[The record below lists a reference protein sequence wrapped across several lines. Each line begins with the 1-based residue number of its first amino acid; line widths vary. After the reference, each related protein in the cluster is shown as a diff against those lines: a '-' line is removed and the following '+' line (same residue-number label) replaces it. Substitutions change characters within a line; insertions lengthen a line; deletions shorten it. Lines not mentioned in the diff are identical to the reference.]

1 MTGSSPLTRG
11 KPRSSPH
18 RHTTGGLIPAH
29 AGKTSVAPTEPCRA
43 SAHPRSRGENEVV
56 IALVRSGAGSSPLT
70 RGKHPRIHQ
79 RNQFD
84 GLIPAHAGK
93 TGALP
98 STASPG
104 GAHPR
109 SRGENTNLPRTE
121 RGAGGSSPRGRGKR
135 SRRRHRRQLH
145 RLIPAWAGKTATR
158 RRPRSS
164 RTAHPRVG
172 GENSRS
178 SRMFVLWSGSSPR
191 GRGKHPH
198 DRRLRREPGLIPAW
212 AGKTARLTFS
222 PSGAWAHPRVGGE
235 NSRSSR
241 ARISPGGS
249 SPRGRGK
256 LAVGARRR
264 PMLRLIPAWAG
275 KTQSPQNSAYP
286 RTAHPRVG
294 GENSSRRLK
303 T

>member
-1 MTGSSPLTRG
+1 ML
-11 KPRSSPH
+11 
-18 RHTTGGLIPAH
+18 GGLIPAW
-29 AGKTSVAPTEPCRA
+29 AGKTTRRERA
-43 SAHPRSRGENEVV
+43 ERNRWAHPRVGGEN
-56 IALVRSGAGSSPLT
+56 
-70 RGKHPRIHQ
+70 
-79 RNQFD
+79 
-84 GLIPAHAGK
+84 
-93 TGALP
+93 
-98 STASPG
+98 PG
-104 GAHPR
+104 V
-109 SRGENTNLPRTE
+109 SRDFMMQ
-121 RGAGGSSPRGRGKR
+121 GGSSPRGRGKQHID
-135 SRRRHRRQLH
+135 SYPSSMEG
-145 RLIPAWAGKTATR
+145 LIPAWAGKTSWS
-158 RRPRSS
+158 RPPTLTAR
-164 RTAHPRVG
+164 AHPRVG
-172 GENSRS
+172 GENNPSPTDS
-178 SRMFVLWSGSSPR
+178 TAHPGSSPR

>member
-1 MTGSSPLTRG
+1 MPRFGSSPLTRG
-11 KPRSSPH
+11 KRSSYRTRPLWS
-18 RHTTGGLIPAH
+18 GLIPAH
-29 AGKTSVAPTEPCRA
+29 AGKTAER
-43 SAHPRSRGENEVV
+43 SAATPINS
-56 IALVRSGAGSSPLT
+56 GSSPLT